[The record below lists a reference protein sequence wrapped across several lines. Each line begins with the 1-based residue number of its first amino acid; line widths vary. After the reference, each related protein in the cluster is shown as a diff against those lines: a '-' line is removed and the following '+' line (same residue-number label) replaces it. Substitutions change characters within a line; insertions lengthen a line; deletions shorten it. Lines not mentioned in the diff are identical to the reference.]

1 MQCWKWFFFVHLN
14 QHRQCQY
21 WTSIFTLHIFQQT
34 HNDSPH
40 YDFHFTNTIKSMGGQ
55 ILIIHKTKCTEIAWS
70 QHFQSVISLLVFYKN
85 RMFITILKTR
95 IKILP
100 YKNSNKASSNELI
113 SLQFKKEK
121 KIIHLKQNIFL
132 NSHYFTS
139 NFVNILRYNLCLLY
153 TSSIALMNV
162 LQKYFPPVWT
172 YTLIHILILVHLFI
186 MRLNSL
192 HGVSE
197 YNQL

>member
-1 MQCWKWFFFVHLN
+1 
-14 QHRQCQY
+14 
-21 WTSIFTLHIFQQT
+21 
-34 HNDSPH
+34 
-40 YDFHFTNTIKSMGGQ
+40 MGGQ

-139 NFVNILRYNLCLLY
+139 NFVNIFTIHLFHCTNECSAKVFSSCLNLY
-153 TSSIALMNV
+153 THPYLNFSSFVYHEIE
-162 LQKYFPPVWT
+162 FTSWRFR
-172 YTLIHILILVHLFI
+172 I
-186 MRLNSL
+186 
-192 HGVSE
+192 
-197 YNQL
+197 